1 MKKWNKKIIAVI
13 AGVLAVC
20 AVVPLCFSFIS
31 KAELVEVYKITDPEL
46 QFINIYGPGSGMMGK
61 YAPSQDSK
69 IISQANGTYRMQS
82 NAWSLW
88 DTADSV
94 SLAYTKGAFNTGEG
108 TIMTAQFTLD
118 NWDAS
123 HEIGLNVRRSLAA
136 GSPSVAASYRA
147 DETYMLSR
155 VEENA
160 AYTYNKKAVETNFGT
175 EKLHL
180 RMVMDKTKG
189 RISSYYKIGGDIGN
203 EDNWIP
209 LSSKTC
215 RFIMECKELYVGV
228 FMASADAAKMSVS
241 EFSNFSVR
249 LQAPEGYKIET
260 DDGTTDSKPDV
271 ETDVTLPEDFKE
283 PEDALLYETFSD
295 GNLFPTNGTDITVSN
310 PFWTVRKGVATVK
323 VDEAESNR
331 ALTSASADD
340 DLMMTTGDMSW
351 TDYSVQMNI
360 TFTKDTIETD
370 ENRVEL
376 LFRHRSAVIGGSG
389 DYSVAFVNK
398 VSDSEFAGQY
408 LQLRWRGGE
417 NTFIPKNPTVLAEVC
432 LARDNML
439 TFDISHTVKVEA
451 IDNVLKVYLDD
462 MTNPILSYV
471 DTNTNRGANKD
482 PHLQGCIGL
491 VVTNSCV
498 EIDNILVRKINDPM
512 GGDYDN
518 EIMGNYDEPI
528 PDWLADEYQD

>member
-1 MKKWNKKIIAVI
+1 MKKWNKKILAMI
-13 AGVLAVC
+13 AGILTVC
-20 AVVPLCFSFIS
+20 IIIPICFSFTS
-31 KAELVEVYKITDPEL
+31 KAELVEVYKINDPEL

-61 YAPSQDSK
+61 YAPSDDSK
-69 IISQANGTYRMQS
+69 IISQENGVYKMQS

-108 TIMTAQFTLD
+108 TIMTVQFTLD
-118 NWDAS
+118 DWDAS
-123 HEIGLNVRRSLAA
+123 HEIGLNIRKSLTA

-155 VEENA
+155 IEENA
-160 AYTYNKKAVETNFGT
+160 AYTYNKKSVTTEFGT
-175 EKLHL
+175 TKLHL

-189 RISSYYKIGGDIGN
+189 RVSSYYKIGGDIES
-203 EDNWIP
+203 EDDWIA

-215 RFIMECKELYVGV
+215 RFIMECKELYAGV
-228 FMASADAAKMSVS
+228 FLASADATKMSVG
-241 EFSNFSVR
+241 EFSHFSVR
-249 LQAPEGYKIET
+249 LQAPEGYQIESDDET
-260 DDGTTDSKPDV
+260 DVDKPNK
-271 ETDVTLPEDFKE
+271 EPEVTLPEDFKA

-295 GNLFPTNGTDITVSN
+295 GNLFPTDGADISVSN
-310 PFWTVRKGVATVK
+310 PLWTVRKGVATVK
-323 VDEAESNR
+323 VNASETNR
-331 ALTSASADD
+331 ALVTASADD
-340 DLMMTTGDMSW
+340 DLMMTAGDMTW
-351 TDYSVQMNI
+351 TDYSVQMDIN
-360 TFTKDTIETD
+360 FTADTIETD
-370 ENRVEL
+370 ENRIEL

-389 DYSVAFVNK
+389 DYSVAFINK
-398 VSDSEFAGQY
+398 VSNSEFAGQY

-432 LARDNML
+432 LFQDSML
-439 TFDISHTVKVEA
+439 AFSDTHTVKVEA
-451 IDNVLKVYLDD
+451 IDNVLKVYFDD
-462 MTNPILSYV
+462 MTTPVLSYT

-498 EIDNILVRKINDPM
+498 EIDNLIVRKINDPM

-528 PDWLADEYQD
+528 PDWLADEYKD

>member
-1 MKKWNKKIIAVI
+1 MLTVI
-13 AGVLAVC
+13 ASVLVVC
-20 AVVPLCFSFIS
+20 VIVPLCFSFAS
-31 KAELVEVYKITDPEL
+31 HAELVEVYKTTNPEL

-61 YAPSQDSK
+61 YAPSNESK
-69 IISQANGTYRMQS
+69 IISQGNDVYKMQS

-94 SLAYTKGAFNTGEG
+94 SYAYTKSAFNTGEG
-108 TIMTAQFTLD
+108 TIMTVQFTLD
-118 NWDAS
+118 DWDAS
-123 HEIGLNVRRSLAA
+123 HEIGLNIRRSLDA

-147 DETYMLSR
+147 DEAYMLSR

-160 AYTYNKKAVETNFGT
+160 PYTFNKKAVTTNFGT
-175 EKLHL
+175 KKLHL

-189 RISSYYKIGGDIGN
+189 RISSYYKLGGNIEN
-203 EDNWIP
+203 EDDWTA

-215 RFIMECKELYVGV
+215 RFIMECKELYTGV
-228 FMASADAAKMSVS
+228 FLASADEAKMSVG
-241 EFSNFSVR
+241 EFSNFTVR
-249 LQAPEGYKIET
+249 LQAPKGYQIES
-260 DDGTTDSKPDV
+260 DDGTGEDKPNT
-271 ETDVTLPEDFKE
+271 EPEVTLPEDFKA

-295 GNLFPTNGTDITVSN
+295 GKLFPVNGSDISVTN
-310 PFWTVRKGVATVK
+310 PLWTVRKGLATVK
-323 VDEAESNR
+323 VNESETNR
-331 ALTSASADD
+331 ALLTVSADD
-340 DLMMTTGDMSW
+340 DLMMTAGDMTW
-351 TDYSVQMNI
+351 TDYSAQMDLI
-360 TFTKDTIETD
+360 FTKDTIETD

-376 LFRHRSAVIGGSG
+376 LFRHRSAVIGGSA

-432 LARDNML
+432 LSRDSML
-439 TFDISHTVKVEA
+439 TFGEKHTIKVEG
-451 IDNVLKVYLDD
+451 IDNVLKVYFDD
-462 MTNPILSYV
+462 MTTPILSYV
-471 DTNTNRGANKD
+471 DTNTSRGANKD

-498 EIDNILVRKINDPM
+498 EIDNILVRKINDPL

-528 PDWLADEYQD
+528 PDWLAHEYKD